1 MHNQVSGWA
10 SLIRLTDGCESK
22 PLSIW
27 AGNPEGACLFVFEHY
42 FWVNTARVNVTSERK
57 PPLISLQEHLHLH
70 NSSINVTRR
79 ENSNTLTSA
88 VLTAAGR
95 NCKCVEKAGRKNHCN
110 DHKTV
115 QFGRVVCTDVCI
127 MGLQQNT
134 TTIRCSMFI
143 ELLLRGQL
151 FTFFVL
157 NCGQIMNVWS
167 YEVTINV
174 IPINV

>member
-1 MHNQVSGWA
+1 MLIRKALFMHNKVSGWA
-10 SLIRLTDGCESK
+10 SLIRLSDGCESK

-42 FWVNTARVNVTSERK
+42 FWVNTARVNVSSKRK

-95 NCKCVEKAGRKNHCN
+95 NCKCVKKKQGGKIIAMIIKLFSLEERRAQMYVLWDCNKINHN
-110 DHKTV
+110 TV
-115 QFGRVVCTDVCI
+115 FNVYRVTSERSAVYFLCTK
-127 MGLQQNT
+127 L
-134 TTIRCSMFI
+134 
-143 ELLLRGQL
+143 
-151 FTFFVL
+151 
-157 NCGQIMNVWS
+157 
-167 YEVTINV
+167 
-174 IPINV
+174 